1 MEIVLCRNPQST
13 KGWVVH
19 TIQLTMK
26 IFNKLL
32 LGLAALAL
40 PIYSCEDHAPSG
52 GDPVEVP
59 GPPEG
64 IIFALAENNLLY
76 ELDASNPSQ
85 PRQVIKIETQYP
97 KEKVISIDF
106 RPATGQLN
114 ALTDYGTLY
123 AVNLNTNR
131 ISRPNPVNPAQQP
144 AEKPAALPYLP
155 FDFDPVTDEIRLI
168 AFGAVFRYES
178 ETFKIVEGSARP
190 AGDQLSYVEEIA
202 FGSNYSGAKSAAL
215 YGLDPTHD
223 KLVRFHSEQ
232 VNTVETSLDLG
243 KDITSVG
250 GFDISPRTSKY
261 KEYGFAAVQVGA
273 RWELDVLDLGNGKL
287 RKLGNLPDG
296 DKFIGIA
303 VPTPVAYALTAD
315 NHLIAFNPTY
325 GADKA
330 PGLIVDK
337 TITGLPANVK
347 LLGLDFSVEVTP
359 KLYALASN
367 SKIYRINQVTGAATE
382 KSTLSMPLELTND
395 PAFALDFD
403 PVDNKLLVANT
414 TKHAFKVD
422 INTGQVSEFGALTA
436 GAQPFGPSGIAFGNS
451 QVGAPEGSAKLFA
464 IDGET
469 KKLYE
474 RFGRKEC
481 KEVADLSTGF
491 DKYNGFDIVGTPDE
505 FGFALLTD
513 QGKTTLWRMSL
524 ETGVGDPVTTI
535 PYKIVG
541 LTLGAYLNT
550 ITEI

>member
-1 MEIVLCRNPQST
+1 
-13 KGWVVH
+13 
-19 TIQLTMK
+19 MK

-32 LGLAALAL
+32 LGLATLAL
-40 PIYSCEDHAPSG
+40 PIYSCEDHVPSG

-76 ELDASNPSQ
+76 ELDVSNPSQ

-114 ALTDYGTLY
+114 ALTDHGTLY
-123 AVNLNTNR
+123 AVNVNTNR
-131 ISRPNPVNPAQQP
+131 ISRPNPVNPAPQP
-144 AEKPAALPYLP
+144 AEKPAVLPYLP
-155 FDFDPVTDEIRLI
+155 FDFDPVSDEIRLI
-168 AFGAVFRYES
+168 AFGAIIRYES
-178 ETFKIVEGSARP
+178 ETFKIVEGSGRP
-190 AGDQLSYVEEIA
+190 ASDQLLYVEEIA

-215 YGLDPTHD
+215 FGLDPTHD
-223 KLVRFHSEQ
+223 KLVRFNAEQ

-261 KEYGFAAVQVGA
+261 KEYGFAAVQVDG
-273 RWELDVLDLGNGKL
+273 RWELDVLDLSNGRS

-315 NHLIAFNPTY
+315 NHLISFNPTY

-359 KLYALASN
+359 RLYALASN

-403 PVDNKLLVANT
+403 PVDNKLMVANT

-436 GAQPFGPSGIAFGNS
+436 GDQPFGPSGIAFSNS
-451 QVGAPEGSAKLFA
+451 QVGVPEGSAKLFA

-469 KKLYE
+469 KKLHE
-474 RFGRKEC
+474 RIGRKEC
-481 KEVADLSTGF
+481 KEVGDLSTGF
-491 DKYNGFDIVGTPDE
+491 DKYNGFDIGGTPDE

-524 ETGVGDPVTTI
+524 ETGVSDPVTTI

-541 LTLGAYLNT
+541 FTLGAYLNT